1 MTIQKKKGI
10 AVLKGV
16 DVVHKLTGDGA
27 AVIGKEGSTVTLSG
41 TIGVESGYG
50 DMVNM
55 YDQRDKDIANSIE
68 DAKYYITLA
77 TNAND
82 YWIGQVT
89 GSAVDGTG
97 FNAALSLRENQYLA
111 FTASNE
117 QDRVFAEGAHNA
129 HSANISAAT
138 WNQENSLLNISVQHD
153 ANRSTHNGTMTDF
166 ESRLSDIDNSAVVNN
181 ISGIESLIIEASS
194 SQAGDLSGKVIALNT
209 AISTMVSNR
218 EEAESLMS
226 AAISTQ
232 VSGRVS
238 QQASLQTLVNA
249 ENTAKNSLALS
260 GSAAWGQAKADN
272 QSAYTAGDAALS
284 GLIDAEITSRTNKD
298 TSLAARLA
306 TAVAAQGQATGSFDP
321 LMLQEETEEAQEN
334 TDATSLI
341 TAASLA
347 GNVDL
352 LKETGAGSAPGSV
365 GAEEEDRLGAYQN
378 FANLVNSEYK
388 DVDDST
394 EPAYLALRGAVDAED
409 NTVNGARSV
418 ADQSIMDN
426 EMTTFENLVTGSS
439 GHIAALEPRIATEEG
454 LENAAVIATDGLA
467 LAQENRLA
475 ALQDHDSDTFLEIST
490 MVSTM
495 SGSEATKLSQDVA
508 AVVGSI
514 GVLELSRSTGD
525 TDESNYLTNTVITNR
540 TSDVSS
546 MQSLIDDADAALVE
560 DEGEHTTFLAGM
572 KSTLAAE
579 INTYDTTTLS
589 TAESNMTSA
598 RKAGDATLSANLST
612 AISTREDIVSTQKS
626 LQEDGDATLSTRLDN
641 LAVSWNGLDMTLS
654 GHLSVGGDLAV
665 SGEVKLGV
673 HTTVPAAYAAGPD
686 NGAIFYLDADDD
698 AARVGFE
705 KGHSWYF
712 CENDVWF
719 ASPFS
724 TEEPEAEEGGAPG
737 GFSSPQEALDELEYQ
752 YNIAVPFL
760 TAHTSGGTAA
770 ADAYAQANDPTYT
783 DHVEMAMAIDEPM
796 YAAFTYL
803 MEGGYQNPADPFP
816 FSGGDV
822 PFAYVQ
828 GASDALYAIIETA
841 MGG

>member
-16 DVVHKLTGDGA
+16 DVVHKLTGEDGA

-41 TIGVESGYG
+41 TIGVESSTG
-50 DMVNM
+50 DMVSMFAWREGEINNKITDSED
-55 YDQRDKDIANSIE
+55 YIAAAGVANSDLIMAIE
-68 DAKYYITLA
+68 TGFDGDLA
-77 TNAND
+77 T
-82 YWIGQVT
+82 
-89 GSAVDGTG
+89 
-97 FNAALSLRENQYLA
+97 REIQYLA

-117 QDRVFAEGAHNA
+117 TDRAVAEGVHNTA
-129 HSANISAAT
+129 TNNIAAAT
-138 WNQENSLLNISVQHD
+138 ETQENSLAAISAALD
-153 ANRSTHNGTMTDF
+153 ADRSTHNATIADF
-166 ESRLSDIDNSAVVNN
+166 ESRLSDIDNSAVAEN
-181 ISGIESLIIEASS
+181 IAEIEALVLAASS
-194 SQAGDLSGKVIALNT
+194 SQEGDLSGKVIALNT

-218 EEAESLMS
+218 EDAESLMS

-260 GSAAWGQAKADN
+260 GTAAWGQSKADN

-284 GLIDAEITSRTNKD
+284 GLIDAEITSRTTKD
-298 TSLAARLA
+298 TSLSTRLS
-306 TAVAAQGQATGSFDP
+306 TAVAAQGQATGSFNP
-321 LMLQEETEEAQEN
+321 LMTTEETQEAQAN
-334 TDATSLI
+334 TAATNLI

-352 LKETGAGSAPGSV
+352 LSHTGEGGILTGSV
-365 GAEEEDRLGAYQN
+365 GAEEQNRIAAYST
-378 FANLVNSEYK
+378 FADLVDDEYK
-388 DVDDST
+388 AVDDST
-394 EPAYLALRGAVDAED
+394 EAVYLSLRKAVDDED
-409 NTVNGARSV
+409 GTNGGEANRSV

-426 EMTTFENLVTGSS
+426 EMTTFQNLVTGSN

-475 ALQDHDSDTFLEIST
+475 ALQDHDSDTFLEISA

-508 AVVGSI
+508 AVVGAL
-514 GVLELSRSTGD
+514 GTLESNRTTGD
-525 TDESNYLTNTVITNR
+525 GDESDYLTNTVIDNR
-540 TSDVSS
+540 TNDISS
-546 MQSLIDDADAALVE
+546 MQSLIEDADAALVS
-560 DEGEHTTFLAGM
+560 DEGEHTTHLAGV

-612 AISTREDIVSTQKS
+612 AISTREDIVFTQAS
-626 LQEDGDATLSTRLDN
+626 LQEEDDATLSTRLDN
-641 LAVSWNGLDMTLS
+641 LAVSWNGQDMTLS
-654 GHLSVGGDLAV
+654 GHLSVGGNLAV
-665 SGEVKLGV
+665 SGETKLGV
-673 HTTVPAAYAAGPD
+673 HTTVPAAYVAGPV

-724 TEEPEAEEGGAPG
+724 TDEVGGGGGAPPP
-737 GFSSPQEALDELEYQ
+737 GFSNPQEALDELEIQ

-760 TAHTSGGTAA
+760 SAHTAGGTAA
-770 ADAYAQANDPTYT
+770 ADAYAQANDPAYA
-783 DHVEMAMAIDEPM
+783 DHVEMAMAIDGPM
-796 YAAFTYL
+796 FEALSYL
-803 MEGGYQNPADPFP
+803 MGGGYQNPADPFP

-828 GASDALYAIIETA
+828 GASDALYAIILAA

>member
-16 DVVHKLTGDGA
+16 DVVHKLTGEDGA

-41 TIGVESGYG
+41 TIGVESSTG
-50 DMVNM
+50 DMVSMFAWREGEINNKITDSED
-55 YDQRDKDIANSIE
+55 YIAAAGVANSDLIMAIE
-68 DAKYYITLA
+68 TGFDGDLA
-77 TNAND
+77 T
-82 YWIGQVT
+82 
-89 GSAVDGTG
+89 
-97 FNAALSLRENQYLA
+97 REIQYLA

-117 QDRVFAEGAHNA
+117 TDRAVAEGVHNTA
-129 HSANISAAT
+129 TNNIAAAT
-138 WNQENSLLNISVQHD
+138 ETQENSLAAISAALD
-153 ANRSTHNGTMTDF
+153 ADRSTHNATIADF
-166 ESRLSDIDNSAVVNN
+166 ESRLSDIDNSAVAEN
-181 ISGIESLIIEASS
+181 IAEIEALVLAASS
-194 SQAGDLSGKVIALNT
+194 SQEGDLSGKVIALNT

-218 EEAESLMS
+218 EDAESLMS

-260 GSAAWGQAKADN
+260 GTAAWGQSKADN

-284 GLIDAEITSRTNKD
+284 GLIDAEITSRTTKD
-298 TSLAARLA
+298 TSLSTRLS
-306 TAVAAQGQATGSFDP
+306 TAVAAQGQATGSFNP
-321 LMLQEETEEAQEN
+321 LMTTEETQEAQAN
-334 TDATSLI
+334 TAATNLI

-352 LKETGAGSAPGSV
+352 LSHTGEGGILTGSV
-365 GAEEEDRLGAYQN
+365 GAEEQNRIAAYST
-378 FANLVNSEYK
+378 FADLVDDEYK
-388 DVDDST
+388 AVDDST
-394 EPAYLALRGAVDAED
+394 EAVYLSLRKAVDDED
-409 NTVNGARSV
+409 GTNGGEANRSV

-426 EMTTFENLVTGSS
+426 EMTTFQNLVTGSN

-475 ALQDHDSDTFLEIST
+475 ALQDHDSDTFLEISA

-508 AVVGSI
+508 AVVGAL
-514 GVLELSRSTGD
+514 GTLESNRTTGD
-525 TDESNYLTNTVITNR
+525 GDESDYLTNTVIDNR
-540 TSDVSS
+540 TNDISS
-546 MQSLIDDADAALVE
+546 MQSLIEDADAALVS
-560 DEGEHTTFLAGM
+560 DEGEHTTHLAGV

-612 AISTREDIVSTQKS
+612 AISTREDIVFTQAS
-626 LQEDGDATLSTRLDN
+626 LQEEDDATLSTRLDN
-641 LAVSWNGLDMTLS
+641 LAVSWNGQDMTLS
-654 GHLSVGGDLAV
+654 GHLSVGGNLAV
-665 SGEVKLGV
+665 SGETKLGV
-673 HTTVPAAYAAGPD
+673 HTTVPAAYVAGPV

-724 TEEPEAEEGGAPG
+724 TDEVGGGGGAPPP
-737 GFSSPQEALDELEYQ
+737 GFSNPQEALDELEIQ

-760 TAHTSGGTAA
+760 SAHTAGGTAA
-770 ADAYAQANDPTYT
+770 ADAYAQANDPAYA
-783 DHVEMAMAIDEPM
+783 DHVEMAMAIDGPM
-796 YAAFTYL
+796 FEALSYL
-803 MEGGYQNPADPFP
+803 MGGGYQNPADPFP

-828 GASDALYAIIETA
+828 GASDALYAIILAAT
-841 MGG
+841 GG

>member
-1 MTIQKKKGI
+1 
-10 AVLKGV
+10 GV
-16 DVVHKLTGDGA
+16 HNT
-27 AVIGKEGSTVTLSG
+27 
-41 TIGVESGYG
+41 
-50 DMVNM
+50 
-55 YDQRDKDIANSIE
+55 
-68 DAKYYITLA
+68 A
-77 TNAND
+77 TN
-82 YWIGQVT
+82 
-89 GSAVDGTG
+89 
-97 FNAALSLRENQYLA
+97 
-111 FTASNE
+111 
-117 QDRVFAEGAHNA
+117 
-129 HSANISAAT
+129 NIAAAT
-138 WNQENSLLNISVQHD
+138 ETQENSLAAISAALD
-153 ANRSTHNGTMTDF
+153 ADRSTHNATIADF
-166 ESRLSDIDNSAVVNN
+166 ESRLSDIDNSAVAQN
-181 ISGIESLIIEASS
+181 IAEIEALVLAASS
-194 SQAGDLSGKVIALNT
+194 SQEGDLSGKVIALNT

-218 EEAESLMS
+218 EDAESLMS

-260 GSAAWGQAKADN
+260 GSAAWGQSKADN

-284 GLIDAEITSRTNKD
+284 GLIDAEIASRTTKD
-298 TSLAARLA
+298 TSLADRLSV
-306 TAVAAQGQATGSFDP
+306 AVAAQGQATGSFNP
-321 LMLQEETEEAQEN
+321 LMTTEETQEAQAN

-365 GAEEEDRLGAYQN
+365 GAEEEDRIAAYS
-378 FANLVNSEYK
+378 NLADLVDGEYK

-394 EPAYLALRGAVDAED
+394 EPAYLALRNAVDAED
-409 NTVNGARSV
+409 GTNGGAANRSV

-426 EMTTFENLVTGSS
+426 EMTTFENLVTGSN
-439 GHIAALEPRIATEEG
+439 GHIADLEPRIIAEEG

-467 LAQENRLA
+467 LAQENRLT
-475 ALQDHDSDTFLEIST
+475 ALQDHDSDTFLEISA

-508 AVVGSI
+508 AVVGSL

-540 TSDVSS
+540 TDDVSS
-546 MQSLIDDADAALVE
+546 MQSLIEDADAALVS
-560 DEGEHTTFLAGM
+560 DEGEHTTHLAGV

-612 AISTREDIVSTQKS
+612 AISTREDIVSTQAS
-626 LQEDGDATLSTRLDN
+626 LQEEDDATLSTRLDN
-641 LAVSWNGLDMTLS
+641 LAVSWNGQDMTLS
-654 GHLSVGGDLAV
+654 GHLSVGGNLAV
-665 SGEVKLGV
+665 SGETKLGV
-673 HTTVPAAYAAGPD
+673 HTTVPAAYVAGPV

-724 TEEPEAEEGGAPG
+724 TDEADDGGEGAGAPAD
-737 GFSSPQEALDELEYQ
+737 FNNPQEALDELEIQ

-760 TAHTSGGTAA
+760 AAHTAGGTAA
-770 ADAYAQANDPTYT
+770 ADAYAQANDPAYA
-783 DHVEMAMAIDEPM
+783 DHVEMAMAIDGPM
-796 YAAFTYL
+796 YAALTYL
-803 MEGGYQNPADPFP
+803 MVGGYQNPADPFP

-828 GASDALYAIIETA
+828 GASDALYAIIQAA